1 MTPRVESCLALLAA
15 TVLVAACGGGEPG
28 AQPDAR
34 QVERR
39 QALAAPA
46 SPITPAQL
54 FGWAEGQFADL
65 FPKGPANERITAGG
79 VTYIARHYAKTGNYL
94 GVGEADG
101 VVYGLGAFTANQI
114 QSFGPMASWG
124 CAVSAAHCPPAG
136 KNRYTTTLDGDTREY
151 VVHVPKGYNGIDALP
166 VVFML
171 HGSGGNGEKFY
182 NISGW
187 VDTGEAHHVITVFP
201 SAWVYDCV
209 YDDGGNKRGIAK
221 WTSYD
226 LELCA
231 GTTDHFRDDS
241 RFIGQ
246 MMDELQAKFRV
257 DARRIYLVGFSNGGE
272 MAARAAVELGDRLAA
287 VVANAGGLD
296 AVHVARRAQMPVTV
310 QVGNADPNMMG
321 ALGATQPLPM
331 DIGLLLGTYSRAKTF
346 VDNFRTTFEAA
357 ATYVTSGDASAQ
369 TATWAGNS
377 GRSDH
382 LLRFTL
388 VKDLQHEYP
397 NGTNHPMKGAEV
409 HWAWMSNYTL
419 P

>member
-1 MTPRVESCLALLAA
+1 MWAAAVLL
-15 TVLVAACGGGEPG
+15 AACGGGDPG
-28 AQPDAR
+28 PAPQPQRA
-34 QVERR
+34 ERR

-54 FGWAEGQFADL
+54 FGFAESQFADL
-65 FPKGPANERITAGG
+65 FPKGPVNERITAGG
-79 VTYIARHYAKTGNYL
+79 VTYIARYYAKTGNYL

-124 CAVSAAHCPPAG
+124 CAVSAAHCPPPG
-136 KNRYTTTLDGDTREY
+136 KNRFTTTVDGDTREY
-151 VVHVPKGYNGIDALP
+151 YVHVPKGYNGIDALP

-187 VDTGEAHHVITVFP
+187 VEAGEAHNVITVFP

-209 YDDGGNKRGIAK
+209 YDDGLNKRNVAK

-246 MMDELQAKFRV
+246 VMDELQAKLRI
-257 DARRIYLVGFSNGGE
+257 DAKRIYLVGFSNGGE
-272 MAARAAVELGDRLAA
+272 MAARSAVELGDRLAA
-287 VVANAGGLD
+287 VVTNAGGLD
-296 AVHVARRAQMPVTV
+296 APQAARRPRMPITV

-321 ALGATQPLPM
+321 ALGVTQPLAM
-331 DIGLLLGTYSRAKTF
+331 DIPQLLTAYPRMQPYI
-346 VDNFRTTFEAA
+346 DNFRNTFDDA
-357 ATYVTSGDASAQ
+357 ATYTVSGDASVQ
-369 TATWAGNS
+369 TATWPGNS
-377 GRSDH
+377 GRGDH

-409 HWAWMSNYTL
+409 HWDWMKNYTL